1 MTNAATQTPPAFP
14 MPRSC
19 PFGPPP
25 QYAQARREAP
35 ISRVTLQDGK
45 QAWLITGHA
54 FARQFLSSD
63 KISSNRANPGF
74 PQLIPGV
81 ASVPLK
87 GTIVAMDPPE
97 HSQHRRMITNEFTVK
112 RVKQMRPEIQ
122 RITDR
127 SIDEMLAGPRPA
139 DLVEA
144 LSLPV
149 PSLVICELLGVPYAD
164 RGRFQGRTK
173 IILSRN
179 STSEQRR
186 DTALWL
192 RQYINGLVVG
202 KETEPGEDLLS
213 RLIDK
218 YRDIDAYDRETL
230 TGIGLL
236 LLVGGHETTANMIS
250 LSVAS
255 LLDDPELLAGLRER
269 PERTPQLVEEL
280 LRFHSIVDN
289 ATSRVVVE
297 DFELDG
303 VTFRAG
309 DGVIVA
315 AAAANHDP
323 DVFTRPD
330 QIDVDRG
337 ARHHLAFGFGIH
349 QCLGQNLARLELE
362 VVLNTLFA
370 RIPNLALADPVER
383 LPFKSD
389 ALVYGV
395 HRLPAT
401 W

>member
-1 MTNAATQTPPAFP
+1 

-25 QYAQARREAP
+25 QYAELGQEAP

-54 FARQFLSSD
+54 LARRFLSSD

-97 HSQHRRMITNEFTVK
+97 HSRHRRMITNEFTVK

-127 SIDEMLAGPRPA
+127 AIDEMLAGPRPA

-164 RGRFQGRTK
+164 RGQFQGRTK

-179 STSEQRR
+179 ATSEQRR

-192 RQYINGLVVG
+192 RQYINGLVVA

-213 RLIDK
+213 RLIGK

-255 LLDDPELLAGLRER
+255 LLDDPELPAGLRER
-269 PERTPQLVEEL
+269 PEQTPQLVEEL

-330 QIDVDRG
+330 QIDTDRG

-370 RIPNLALADPVER
+370 RIPNLALADPLER
-383 LPFKSD
+383 LPFKND
-389 ALVYGV
+389 ALVYGI
-395 HRLPAT
+395 HRLPVT